1 MIPITRPELP
11 PLQDYV
17 KLLEQIWSSRMLSNF
32 GTFAQLFEQRSQ
44 AYLGTPRVRA
54 VVSGDTGLVLA
65 LAALDLPPGGEAIV
79 PSFTFNS
86 TINAVLWNRLV
97 PVFAD
102 VDPDALTV
110 PASEVERLA
119 GKKTCV
125 VLATHTFGN
134 PCDADA
140 LRSAASARRLPIVYD
155 AAHAFGSRYRG
166 RFAGTLGDLEVFS
179 FSGTKLVTSAEGGL
193 VAAASDALIERI
205 EYLRGYGFLGDYET
219 HWPGL
224 NGKLSELHAALG
236 ALTVEMAERA
246 VARREALAAHYR
258 ERLADVGEISFQ
270 RIDPRDRSTYKDF
283 ALLCAKDRDGL
294 EAKLKDG
301 GVQTKRYFRPAH
313 AMRAYRGYARGAL
326 AVTESVAARV
336 LCVPMYNEL
345 AMDDVDRI
353 ADIVRLHYRGRR
365 G

>member
-17 KLLEQIWSSRMLSNF
+17 KLLEQIWGSRMLSNF

-44 AYLGTPRVRA
+44 AFLGTPRVRA
-54 VVSGDTGLVLA
+54 VANGDTGLILA
-65 LAALDLPPGGEAIV
+65 LAALDLPKGSEAIV

-86 TINAVLWNRLV
+86 TINAVLWNGLV

-102 VDPDALTV
+102 IDEDALTV
-110 PASEVERLA
+110 PGSEVARLMT
-119 GKKTCV
+119 KQTSV
-125 VLATHTFGN
+125 VIATHTFGN

-140 LRSAASARRLPIVYD
+140 LREAARKLPVVYD

-166 RFAGTLGDLEVFS
+166 RSAGTLGTMEVFS

-193 VAAASDALIERI
+193 VAASSDALVERI

-219 HWPGL
+219 KWPGL

-236 ALTVEMAERA
+236 ALTVQTAERA
-246 VARREALAAHYR
+246 VKQRATLAARYR
-258 ERLADVGEISFQ
+258 ERLADVPEVGFQ
-270 RIDPRDRSTYKDF
+270 QIDARDRTTYKDF
-283 ALLCAKDRDGL
+283 ALICAKDRDGL
-294 EAKLKDG
+294 EKRLKDAG
-301 GVQTKRYFRPAH
+301 IQTKRYFRPAH
-313 AMRAYRGYARGAL
+313 VMRAYKQYAGGKL
-326 AVTESVAARV
+326 PVTEEVAARV
-336 LCVPMYNEL
+336 LCVPMYNDL
-345 AMDDVDRI
+345 ATDDLDRI
-353 ADIVRLHYRGRR
+353 TDTVRLHYRGRR

>member
-17 KLLEQIWSSRMLSNF
+17 KLLEQVWSSHMLSNF
-32 GTFAQLFEQRSQ
+32 GTFAQLFEKRSQ
-44 AYLGTPRVRA
+44 AFLGTPRVRA
-54 VVSGDTGLVLA
+54 VANGDTGLVLA
-65 LAALDLPPGGEAIV
+65 LAALDLPAGSEAIV

-86 TINAVLWNRLV
+86 TINAVLWNGLV

-102 VDPDALTV
+102 IDEGALTV
-110 PASEVERLA
+110 PASEIDRLVS
-119 GKKTCV
+119 KKTSV
-125 VLATHTFGN
+125 VVATHTFGN

-140 LRSAASARRLPIVYD
+140 LRAAAGKLPILYD

-166 RFAGTLGDLEVFS
+166 RSAGTLGDLEVFS

-193 VAAASDALIERI
+193 VAASSDALIERI

-219 HWPGL
+219 RWPGL

-236 ALTVEMAERA
+236 ALTVQTAERA
-246 VARREALAAHYR
+246 VAQRATLAARYR
-258 ERLADVGEISFQ
+258 ERLADVPEISFQ
-270 RIDPRDRSTYKDF
+270 RIDPKDRTTYKDL

-294 EAKLKDG
+294 EAKLKDA

-313 AMRAYRGYARGAL
+313 AMRAYKAHVRGKL
-326 AVTESVAARV
+326 PVTEKVASRV
-336 LCVPMYNEL
+336 LCVPMFNEL
-345 AMDDVDRI
+345 ATDDLDRV
-353 ADIVRLHYRGRR
+353 ADTIRAHFRGRHGR
-365 G
+365 

>member
-17 KLLEQIWSSRMLSNF
+17 KLLEQVWSSRMLSNF
-32 GTFAQLFEQRSQ
+32 GTFAQLFEQRAQ
-44 AYLGTPRVRA
+44 AVIGSKRVRA
-54 VVSGDTGLVLA
+54 VANGDTGLILA
-65 LAALDLPPGGEAIV
+65 LAALDLPKGSEAIV

-86 TINAVLWNRLV
+86 TINAVLWNGLV

-102 VDPDALTV
+102 IDPAALTV
-110 PASEVERLA
+110 PASEIVRLA
-119 GKKTCV
+119 TKQTSV
-125 VLATHTFGN
+125 VVATHTFGN

-140 LRSAASARRLPIVYD
+140 LREAAGKLPILYD
-155 AAHAFGSRYRG
+155 AAHAFGSRYRN
-166 RFAGTLGDLEVFS
+166 RSAGTLGTMEVFS

-193 VAAASDALIERI
+193 VAASSDALIERI

-236 ALTVEMAERA
+236 ALTVQTAERA
-246 VARREALAAHYR
+246 VKQREALAERYR
-258 ERLADVGEISFQ
+258 ERLADVAEISFQ
-270 RIDPRDRSTYKDF
+270 RIDPRDRTTYKDF

-294 EAKLKDG
+294 ETKLKDA

-313 AMRAYRGYARGAL
+313 VMRAYKMHARGAL
-326 AVTESVAARV
+326 PVTDKIAAQV

-345 AMDDVDRI
+345 SAADLDRI
-353 ADIVRLHYRGRR
+353 TDTVRLHYRGRR